1 MVNQINNISI
11 DDIKKVVKKLTK
23 NNNLLNKNEIYRE
36 FVKINDSFIATNNFF
51 LSDEIDNNKIN
62 FNKISIS
69 KHKEI
74 LFNVGNNIYEYNGPR
89 IYNENESYLLKELIK
104 LIVICNIEFN
114 LDEINIEKKEIF
126 KRFIENE
133 KNINENLFEDIYYND
148 NFSSKINFDLPK
160 NKKNLVEDD
169 NIQKKYLFKI
179 KINELS
185 CNCNY
190 LSETYY

>member
-11 DDIKKVVKKLTK
+11 DDIKKVVRKLTK
-23 NNNLLNKNEIYRE
+23 NNNILNKNEVYRE
-36 FVKINDSFIATNNFF
+36 FVKINDSFVATNNFF

-74 LFNVGNNIYEYNGPR
+74 LFNVDNNIYEYNGQR
-89 IYNENESYLLKELIK
+89 IYNENEYYLLKELIN
-104 LIVICNIEFN
+104 LIVICDIEFN

-126 KRFIENE
+126 KKFIENE

-148 NFSSKINFDLPK
+148 NFSSKINLELPK
-160 NKKNLVEDD
+160 HKKTLIEDE

-190 LSETYY
+190 LSENYY